1 VIGRGQLMADCTTEE
16 FIERSSEKSVLV
28 KSPDVARLAELITA
42 DGGVIAK
49 TDGDEVTVRNLLAP
63 RIGHLAASAGIELHE
78 LAPQAASLE
87 EAFMELTRGSA
98 EYEGSIGGAPA
109 PSSAQPSSTEGP
121 STEGSA
127 A

>member
-1 VIGRGQLMADCTTEE
+1 M
-16 FIERSSEKSVLV
+16 LV
-28 KSPDVARLAELITA
+28 KSPDVTRLAELITA

-49 TDGDEVTVRNLLAP
+49 TDGDEVTVRSLAAP

-98 EYEGSIGGAPA
+98 EYEGSIDGAA
-109 PSSAQPSSTEGP
+109 PPPSAEGSSA
-121 STEGSA
+121 EGSA